1 MTTPRGLAPRSFA
14 TVCEELDRRSR
25 VALGF
30 ERIRALLEKLEN
42 PHEELKTVQVV
53 GTNGKGTTAVALA
66 GALEAAGVRS
76 GAYLSPHVLSYTE
89 RIMLSGNRVS
99 EQDFAAVMGGV
110 MTFAD
115 RHEVPA
121 TQFELLTAGALKLFR
136 DRGVEWAVLEAG
148 LGARHDAT
156 SVARSELVV
165 LTKLGLDHTEHP
177 GSSVEEIAREK
188 LASLRPG
195 TRLILGTEDPKVVEV
210 ALQACEEVGAELVE
224 VVERSGYLA
233 TVAEDLAPYLA
244 HNVRVGIRAAET
256 LLGRSL
262 DEAESRG
269 ALATRLPGRFAVRHT
284 GDVPVIVD
292 GGHNA
297 AGVEAVV
304 EAVRNAYG
312 ERPLGVVFGALRD
325 KDIGSMLAVLQ
336 KDADML
342 VLTKPKGERAAD
354 PSWVDEVIR
363 PVDGGGRRARVR
375 ADVHEAVEDAVAE
388 MAGRGGAVLVT
399 GSLQTAAG
407 YLGARSC
414 ESESKSGAR
423 ARLS

>member
-1 MTTPRGLAPRSFA
+1 
-14 TVCEELDRRSR
+14 
-25 VALGF
+25 
-30 ERIRALLEKLEN
+30 
-42 PHEELKTVQVV
+42 
-53 GTNGKGTTAVALA
+53 
-66 GALEAAGVRS
+66 
-76 GAYLSPHVLSYTE
+76 
-89 RIMLSGNRVS
+89 
-99 EQDFAAVMGGV
+99 
-110 MTFAD
+110 
-115 RHEVPA
+115 
-121 TQFELLTAGALKLFR
+121 
-136 DRGVEWAVLEAG
+136 
-148 LGARHDAT
+148 
-156 SVARSELVV
+156 
-165 LTKLGLDHTEHP
+165 
-177 GSSVEEIAREK
+177 VEEIAREK

-233 TVAEDLAPYLA
+233 TVAEDLAPYLT

-297 AGVEAVV
+297 AGVEAAV
-304 EAVRNAYG
+304 EAARNAYG
-312 ERPLGVVFGALRD
+312 ERPLGVLFGALRD

-363 PVDGGGRRARVR
+363 PVDGGGSRARVR
-375 ADVHEAVEDAVAE
+375 ADVYDAVEDAVAE

>member
-1 MTTPRGLAPRSFA
+1 M
-14 TVCEELDRRSR
+14 
-25 VALGF
+25 
-30 ERIRALLEKLEN
+30 
-42 PHEELKTVQVV
+42 

-89 RIMLSGNRVS
+89 RIMLGGNRVS

-244 HNVRVGIRAAET
+244 HNARVGIRAAET

-297 AGVEAVV
+297 AGVEAAV
-304 EAVRNAYG
+304 EATRNAYG

-375 ADVHEAVEDAVAE
+375 ADMRDAVEDAVAE